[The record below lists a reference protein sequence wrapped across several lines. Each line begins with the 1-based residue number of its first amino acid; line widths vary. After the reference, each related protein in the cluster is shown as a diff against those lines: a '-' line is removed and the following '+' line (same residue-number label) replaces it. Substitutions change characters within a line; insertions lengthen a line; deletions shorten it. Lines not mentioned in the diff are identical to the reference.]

1 MPRKRGK
8 PSRAYWDRNLHY
20 LDALLDDGF
29 RMLENAGVEPDDKGD
44 PASKLMSVND
54 RLRHAEGVSPV
65 RTFQTPLLVTA
76 RRPGSHRRGP
86 PRGKNK
92 AKGHKESHEPPEYM
106 RQMLKEMQQA
116 GGQEIKGEPV
126 QKEAFPRGSSASVP
140 ASAAG
145 REAMPGT
152 GTGDWDRDLHHLETL
167 VNHGLRI
174 LELGEAELD
183 EDDAVDE
190 DDLDSQ
196 PIPITEPLGDAEG
209 VSAGRT
215 FPGPLVDV
223 ARRPSLH
230 RRGPPRRK
238 KKPIGAIKSLEDSKH
253 LEQKRSDVDSQRDA
267 ADPTAH
273 NDNIWESMRRVFC
286 WGTACLIKLMAIVAG
301 VALCLMMCCAG
312 IWYCWK
318 TKRSASPS
326 PEDQPNKAG
335 SENLSC
341 DLTYPLLPLS
351 ALPWLQ
357 HCRHEAVPK
366 PTTPQWDPLP
376 LSPLVLF
383 PSQD

>member
-1 MPRKRGK
+1 
-8 PSRAYWDRNLHY
+8 
-20 LDALLDDGF
+20 
-29 RMLENAGVEPDDKGD
+29 
-44 PASKLMSVND
+44 
-54 RLRHAEGVSPV
+54 
-65 RTFQTPLLVTA
+65 
-76 RRPGSHRRGP
+76 
-86 PRGKNK
+86 
-92 AKGHKESHEPPEYM
+92 M

-116 GGQEIKGEPV
+116 GEEVDGEAGHKV
-126 QKEAFPRGSSASVP
+126 AFPGGSSGSVP
-140 ASAAG
+140 TFAAG

-152 GTGDWDRDLHHLETL
+152 GTGDVSAGRTFPAPLLIPIRKPGS
-167 VNHGLRI
+167 HGR
-174 LELGEAELD
+174 AELD
-183 EDDAVDE
+183 EHDAVDE

-223 ARRPSLH
+223 ARRPSSH
-230 RRGPPRRK
+230 HRGPPRRK

-286 WGTACLIKLMAIVAG
+286 WGTASLMKLMAIVAG

-318 TKRSASPS
+318 TKRCSSPS

-357 HCRHEAVPK
+357 HRRHEAVPK
-366 PTTPQWDPLP
+366 PTPPQWDPLP